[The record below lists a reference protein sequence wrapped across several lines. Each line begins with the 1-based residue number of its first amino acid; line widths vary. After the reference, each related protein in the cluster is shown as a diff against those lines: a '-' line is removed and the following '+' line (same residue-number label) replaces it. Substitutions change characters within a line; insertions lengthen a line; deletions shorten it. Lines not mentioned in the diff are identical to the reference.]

1 MPSLSLAGVLI
12 DLLFDPFAARWPD
25 VRDGAKAA
33 EAAGFDGIW
42 LYDHLA
48 GEVHEAPDV
57 LECWTTLSALATTV
71 TGLSLGPLVLNV
83 ANRDPAILAVMA
95 ATLQDVSAGRL
106 LLGLGA
112 GGGRGT
118 PYAAE
123 QEALGRTIPSDAGRR
138 RAVEQAIAT
147 LRTVWSGT
155 VDRVSGFLRPEPAP
169 PIVVGGFGPK
179 MAELAG
185 RLGDGINAPAGS
197 RFAQLVDI
205 ARRAHA
211 DSGRDREPFVVTA
224 SAGASRRQLDGLA
237 EMGVDRAV
245 IYVAPPYTDG
255 VNRIRAAVRT

>member
-1 MPSLSLAGVLI
+1 VRI
-12 DLLFDPFAARWPD
+12 DVLFDPFAARWHD

-48 GEVHEAPDV
+48 GAVHEAPDV

-83 ANRDPAILAVMA
+83 ANRDPATLAVMA
-95 ATLQDVSAGRL
+95 ATLQEVSAGRL

-112 GGGRGT
+112 GGGRAT

-123 QEALGRTIPSDAGRR
+123 QEALGREVPGDIVRR
-138 RAVEQAIAT
+138 RSVEQAIAT

-155 VDRVSGFLRPEPAP
+155 VGPVWGFLRPEPAP

-185 RLGDGINAPAGS
+185 RLGDGINAPAGP

-211 DSGRDREPFVVTA
+211 GSGRSAEPFVVTA
-224 SAGASRRQLDGLA
+224 SAGASRRQLDGLG

-245 IYVAPPYTDG
+245 IYVAPPYTEG
-255 VNRIRAAVRT
+255 VERIRAAITT

>member
-1 MPSLSLAGVLI
+1 VRV
-12 DLLFDPFAARWPD
+12 DVLFDPFAARWTD

-33 EAAGFDGIW
+33 EASGFDGIW

-48 GEVHEAPDV
+48 GAVHGAPDV

-83 ANRDPAILAVMA
+83 ANRDPATLAVMA
-95 ATLQDVSAGRL
+95 ATLQEVSAGRL

-112 GGGRGT
+112 GGGRDT

-123 QEALGRTIPSDAGRR
+123 QEALGRAVPGDVARR
-138 RAVEQAIAT
+138 RSVERAIAT

-155 VDRVSGFLRPEPAP
+155 VGPVTGFLRPEPGP

-185 RLGDGINAPAGS
+185 RLGDGMNVPAGP
-197 RFAQLVDI
+197 RLAELIDI

-211 DSGRDREPFVVTA
+211 GSGRDPERFVVTA
-224 SAGASRRQLDGLA
+224 SASASRRRLAGLE

-245 IYVAPPYTDG
+245 IYVAPPYTEG
-255 VNRIRAAVRT
+255 ISRISAAIRT